1 MNRASIKPLL
11 SRSFALLLVGALTLP
26 ALAIAAPTLREPLR
40 EALLFDCAGRYLR
53 ISADG
58 REVHAQGT
66 LWETALTVDY
76 LSAIGGFDGCLVSAI
91 QADPVRNILY
101 AAIAKE
107 PRLDAD
113 GRRHYR
119 VVALRL
125 PDLQRLGVHEI
136 DMAVEGDVRLLLSP
150 QKDELLVSYSRYET
164 AGGQGLWRNV
174 VEHLSAPDLRDIRLR
189 EDLRGEYGAGRL
201 PSSTALSPAAA
212 WAGSGRILDRNLVL
226 DDEGR
231 VLQRLDPYELV
242 RPKMR
247 RELWSFERE
256 VIRGKRYIPMAVAD
270 SVGDRALFVVGH
282 DTRQEAGADRSAF
295 LVHDIGAGLTLH
307 PIVTKE
313 RVAAYDPTR
322 PETPTAHL
330 TPDGDKV
337 LVEHFKWQR
346 LDEPGAPV
354 FARFKTGKLNLYELA
369 TGALVR
375 SIVLEPAP
383 GFSARLIGY
392 SPDRTTAFIGA
403 AGRLYAV
410 PLEGE
415 RAPSSHWIEGFE
427 PFWTVGIVETN

>member
-1 MNRASIKPLL
+1 MNRSLIKSLL
-11 SRSFALLLVGALTLP
+11 PRACALLISTMLSAS
-26 ALAIAAPTLREPLR
+26 AFAAPTVRKPLA
-40 EALLFDCAGRYLR
+40 ETLLVDCAGRYLR
-53 ISADG
+53 TSADG
-58 REVHAQGT
+58 RDILAQGT
-66 LWETALTVDY
+66 LSSPV
-76 LSAIGGFDGCLVSAI
+76 SAAGGFDGCLVSAI
-91 QADPVRNILY
+91 QTDPLRNVLY

-107 PRLDAD
+107 PRLDAE

-125 PDLQRLGVHEI
+125 PDMLRLQVHEI

-150 QKDELLVSYSRYET
+150 RKDELLVSYSRYET

-174 VEHLSAPDLRDIRLR
+174 VEHLSAPELRGIRLR
-189 EDLRGEYGAGRL
+189 EDLRGESGAGRL
-201 PSSTALSPAAA
+201 PSSTSLSPAAS
-212 WAGSGRILDRNLVL
+212 WAGGGRILDRNLVL

-242 RPKMR
+242 SPKMR
-247 RELWSFERE
+247 RELQTFERE
-256 VIRGKRYIPMAVAD
+256 EIRGTRYLPMAVAD
-270 SVGDRALFVVGH
+270 SVGDRSLFVVGH
-282 DTRQEAGADRSAF
+282 DTRQEEGADRSA
-295 LVHDIGAGLTLH
+295 LWVHDIGAGLTLR

-313 RVAAYDPTR
+313 RIAAYDPTR

-337 LVEHFKWQR
+337 LVEQFEWRR
-346 LDEPGAPV
+346 LDEAGATEPV
-354 FARFKTGKLNLYELA
+354 FARFKTGKVSLYDVG

-375 SIVLEPAP
+375 SMTLEPAP

-392 SPDRTTAFIGA
+392 SPDGKTAFVGA

-415 RAPSSHWIEGFE
+415 RAPRSHWIEGFE
-427 PFWTVGIVETN
+427 PFWTVGIVEIN